1 MFPVWRDRLLIVNPL
16 FIDDKGM
23 LMTVTTNTPVGFIGL
38 GIMGGAMAKNL
49 LKAGFKV
56 TVHNRSRRAVD
67 ELVAAGAAD
76 GGSPAGVARATDI
89 VLVCVPD
96 TLDVQKVI
104 FGEDG
109 VIHGVKRGA
118 VVIDCSTI
126 SATSTVEF
134 AKYLSDQG
142 VHMLDSP
149 VSGGP
154 KGAVDGTLSCMIGGD
169 PVVFERCMPVF
180 KAIGKTFTHIGASGA
195 GQLCKSC
202 NQLVNV
208 ATMMAISEAF
218 ALAKKMA
225 IDPYKVR
232 DALLGGTAKS
242 FVLENH
248 GKRLLDGTFAPGFRS
263 ALMLKDMKLAV
274 GAGTACGSYMP
285 VTALGAQMLT
295 ALCATG
301 RADLDNAAM
310 GLVFEELSGIKR

>member
-1 MFPVWRDRLLIVNPL
+1 
-16 FIDDKGM
+16 
-23 LMTVTTNTPVGFIGL
+23 MTVTTNTPVGFIGL

-56 TVHNRSRRAVD
+56 TVHNRSRGKVD
-67 ELVAAGAAD
+67 ELVAAGATD
-76 GGSPAGVARATDI
+76 GGSPAGVASAAEV
-89 VLVCVPD
+89 VLICVPD

-104 FGEDG
+104 FGQDG
-109 VIHGVKRGA
+109 VIHGIKRGS

-134 AKYLSDQG
+134 ANYLVDQG
-142 VHMLDSP
+142 VSMLDSP

-154 KGAVDGTLSCMIGGD
+154 KGAIDGTLSCMIGGD
-169 PVVFERCMPVF
+169 AAVFERCMPVF
-180 KAIGKTFTHIGASGA
+180 NAIGKTFTYIGASGA

-218 ALAKKMA
+218 ALAKKMD

-232 DALLGGTAKS
+232 DALLGGTARS

-263 ALMLKDMKLAV
+263 SLMLKDMKLAA

-285 VTALGAQMLT
+285 VTTLGAQMLG

-301 RADLDNAAM
+301 RADMDNAAL
-310 GLVFEELSGIKR
+310 GLLFEELSGIKR